1 MLYNTKN
8 VKKKNK
14 KKNMQTQNTP
24 TNPENPPQN
33 AEIQKPSCPYCQGEI
48 IYPELKEDQPPEPPR
63 CKNCKKFIPP
73 PECPPFF
80 KFFRHHGHK
89 NRHQKCVNCGKEYP
103 QLELKP
109 GEIPVMPKCSS
120 CGTVMNPPNYLPKCK
135 NCGNLYPIP
144 NYKKGE
150 TPIMP
155 KCSSCGTEMD
165 LPGPKCQKCG
175 EPIPRLTKE
184 EREERK
190 KLYWSGKNPE
200 PRKCKKCG
208 EILQKPFRKHYGRR
222 HEKNDSHGKHDR
234 HHHKHHHRWGMN
246 PWFKYGGKNYRKEN
260 DVYNYY
266 GYKYFGPYQNDYGS
280 NHGNM
285 EQNNNIPNEGVIKNE
300 NQEEFNELQNYYG
313 YNYDYYGNQ
322 NQDGN
327 NEINDQEYENNPMP
341 FYDPYYGY
349 SNEFNTPNEQPKK

>member
-1 MLYNTKN
+1 
-8 VKKKNK
+8 
-14 KKNMQTQNTP
+14 MQTQNIP
-24 TNPENPPQN
+24 TNTENPSQN
-33 AEIQKPSCPYCQGEI
+33 VEIQKPSCPYCQGEI

-73 PECPPFF
+73 PERPPFF

-89 NRHQKCVNCGKEYP
+89 NKHQKCVNCGKEYP

-120 CGTVMNPPNYLPKCK
+120 CGTVMTPPNYLPKCK

-144 NYKKGE
+144 DYKKGE
-150 TPIMP
+150 TLVMP
-155 KCSSCGTEMD
+155 KCSSCGTVMD

-184 EREERK
+184 EKEERK

-208 EILQKPFRKHYGRR
+208 EILQKPFRKHHGRK
-222 HEKNDSHGKHDR
+222 HEKNDSHEKHGK

-246 PWFKYGGKNYRKEN
+246 PWFKYGGKEN

-266 GYKYFGPYQNDYGS
+266 GYKYFEPYQNDYGS

-300 NQEEFNELQNYYG
+300 NQEDFNELQNYYG

-349 SNEFNTPNEQPKK
+349 SNEFNTPNEQSKK